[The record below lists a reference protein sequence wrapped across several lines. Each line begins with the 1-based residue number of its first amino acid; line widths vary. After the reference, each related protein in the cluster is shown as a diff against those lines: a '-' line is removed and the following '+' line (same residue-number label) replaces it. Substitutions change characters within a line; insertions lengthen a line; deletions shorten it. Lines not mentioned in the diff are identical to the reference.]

1 MSLTQKSGKI
11 AIYGWAL
18 VIHAKGDIMLLHFF
32 RHNHR
37 RSGGLLFMGAIVCL
51 LSLSFLAAAP
61 VCAEKSKAR
70 LIMEKVDALDDG
82 DNMVA
87 DMKMILI
94 DKNQNT
100 RERIMRTFAK
110 DKGEDTLQL
119 IFFTAPPA
127 VKDTGFLTYDYDNTD
142 KDDDQWLY
150 LPALKKTK
158 RIAAGDK
165 TDAFMGSD
173 FSYADMTSR
182 VIDNYTYKLL
192 KEDKVNGKKVWLIE
206 AVPVNQDVIDT
217 FGYTKSVAF
226 IRQDNYY
233 IVRAV
238 SWVADSDKLKYL
250 DVRELEKID
259 GIWVAKETHMT
270 TKRGGETQHKTILIQ
285 DNIKFNQD
293 LDESMF
299 TVRRLEKG
307 L

>member
-1 MSLTQKSGKI
+1 MLCSFSRKYGNPKKVISTV
-11 AIYGWAL
+11 AIICFLCAAVL
-18 VIHAKGDIMLLHFF
+18 P
-32 RHNHR
+32 
-37 RSGGLLFMGAIVCL
+37 IVP
-51 LSLSFLAAAP
+51 AN
-61 VCAEKSKAR
+61 AEQSKAR
-70 LIMEKVDALDDG
+70 AIMEKVDALDDG
-82 DNMVA
+82 DNMIA

-94 DKNQNT
+94 DKNENT

-127 VKDTGFLTYDYDNTD
+127 VKDTGFLTYDYDD
-142 KDDDQWLY
+142 AQKDDDQWLY

-165 TDAFMGSD
+165 TDSFMGSD
-173 FSYADMTSR
+173 FSYADMTKR
-182 VIDNYTYKLL
+182 VVDNYTYKIL
-192 KEDKVNGKKVWLIE
+192 KEGAVDGKKVWLIE
-206 AVPVNQDVIDT
+206 AVPKNQDVIDT

-226 IRQDNYY
+226 VRQDNYY

-250 DVRELEKID
+250 DVKKLEKID
-259 GIWVAKETHMT
+259 GIWVALETHMT
-270 TKRGGETQHKTILIQ
+270 TKRGGETLHKTILIQ